1 MKKKKVMFIDQLI
14 DKELKILLSWKFIKA
29 INSSPKNGS
38 EPKWFKKLRGNITE
52 SNNFILKSSWK
63 HLPWTETVN
72 AHSSSI
78 SNDRRIKEWY
88 CRLTKDNNIYW
99 GKIAKKEKR
108 NIFINHYNIT
118 NTDPENSLLTLC
130 RS

>member
-29 INSSPKNGS
+29 INSSPKNGP
-38 EPKWFKKLRGNITE
+38 EPKWFKKLRENITE

-72 AHSSSI
+72 THSSSI
-78 SNDRRIKEWY
+78 SNNGRIKE
-88 CRLTKDNNIYW
+88 
-99 GKIAKKEKR
+99 
-108 NIFINHYNIT
+108 
-118 NTDPENSLLTLC
+118 
-130 RS
+130 